1 MPNLQGIPINQI
13 FRGGESMR
21 KLCSIMASLALCFSL
36 FSASAFAAESTG
48 NIETAVPT
56 NPTLTSLSNLT
67 DNSQRVVT
75 DGLYVDIYYPTDI
88 NTYIPEFT
96 LELWDVQT
104 DKLISTAI
112 GNSQSYQNGKYRLIF
127 NHPGYRLGDELALI
141 LRKTDGII
149 EEINFNGYHLKLNTH
164 VKFTIDSFDYYEGD
178 NDERAF
184 RDLTATKLHPLTASL
199 VTNPKKIGLSLQ
211 SESGVP
217 LKKTPVEIKLLE
229 GKGSFQATSDDNGM
243 IWLDTD
249 KLTWKFLVSSKGL
262 TAINDSDK
270 AEVEL
275 PAPVVA
281 GTQKSAVILP
291 IVFKSAASESDSK
304 IAVSLSTDAN
314 IDLSKAWSEFDL
326 TLTDANGV
334 TSTHSLNLDSSTIQ
348 GLADGQYK
356 IEVTNAKYADV
367 KLASDSLTI
376 QGGKGGIKGTIQPKH
391 VLEISKDGDPYN
403 FSVINVT
410 KIADKK
416 YTGTKPQTFAVTPGE
431 SYMIKDND
439 TGKVETVAIDAKSPI
454 TRVVLGAGVVF
465 GGSASTPHTGDPIIY
480 LVILFVVSAIIAFG
494 GLMGYMENRK
504 KSIAKTKMM
513 SLLLVATLVTSL
525 FSAVMPTSAY
535 ASDANVGGTDPATGN
550 ATSSTPAGTF
560 QVSDQIA
567 VLQFGFI
574 PNKVKSSGEK
584 VLSASSGVA
593 DLEDPFKFDYED
605 LMFYMAPSKVSD
617 TLWRKQGSGLI
628 TFKRGIGVKTLYGDN
643 PLYPNSPAGKS
654 REELMKRTLE
664 YADLARN
671 RDPNYKTNYFKQII
685 GEVLYNI
692 DPKNPNRSLS
702 GLGSDRVIGEALKT
716 MIEDYITNR
725 KDESEI
731 DAQIIGSLMFGGY
744 LDLIKSRGILTGDE
758 FIAFEQLMRD
768 KFKKGELIFFAQTVI
783 GISVKDSRSA
793 FDREYAFIPMH
804 QATDWYLWTRQVA
817 RPTDTVVQGLTAN
830 REYEAV
836 SKGGATTAEQGSLSP
851 YKENGNLPFSFRTY
865 ARDYYAR
872 TLKPVTD
879 SVPMSTDASVNPFGG
894 WGFQPWGYGDSEQV
908 NTPAID
914 AQLNVTVV
922 DKDGNPT
929 NEVFNVP
936 VNGWTEHSERY
947 LGVLGVG
954 NDSDSVI
961 RGGMEVTYKGKT
973 YKILPDEDARF
984 TLVDKKDNENINK
997 AVLTKEAV
1005 GEDLT
1010 IPVPSPGA
1018 STWEI
1023 RLGYDTPL
1031 PLDLNKY
1038 LGGDASSGSS
1048 SVENKYE
1055 GTGEF
1060 SNAQITLFVQ
1070 AREAAPKNEKVE
1082 SKLEVPQW
1090 RLSKYWGDISPSAKN
1105 PATFSLQ
1112 LPIETFRN
1120 PSVSPS
1126 GVTFKLLN
1134 PNLSQVPWAISRAKL
1149 FNDTPYRSFSPYNT
1163 SAEFNLAGD
1172 LLALKDNGTISN
1184 NKFASWINDI
1194 TLFDNRIGSASV
1206 GSPEGQATVTKSFLF
1221 QYGVDSGVDPFRYT
1235 EDKQVPDYYHDTPFG
1250 GHWHYKWEPR
1260 TANATSNYDTADYDT
1275 TVTFQRYIPKDSAA
1289 PKTFENAS
1297 ESVNGKHW
1305 ETNQSTETLKVNPEV
1320 LMAYDDHNGNT
1331 SVAFVAGD
1339 RLRPIKPVTYNVAQ
1353 FVNVEVE
1360 PMVTGTSVAT
1370 DSNAKQLATSLNAS
1384 GKEVLYKG
1392 SAVTTSFDVKGQLE
1406 LKTFALDIG
1415 NSALKNAW
1423 NPGTTYSTDEINEA
1437 FVSKYATKD
1446 EATGKWKVTL
1456 DADGKLVIG
1465 GKEYGGKQGKVVA
1478 EQSNQDVKMYVLEV
1492 RGGKLIGVN
1501 GNRNL
1506 GSLPTELKEA
1516 LTRMHIMGE
1525 DNIFNAF
1532 ERNAGAE
1539 LTEDIVAN
1547 LGNAVRGTND
1557 LAVGKGFYNEDST
1570 VLIVKEYTTTFNLP
1584 SYMTVDK
1591 VPMEIDGLEV
1601 PVDKNQFFSKGKT
1614 GHTLLQ
1620 YKVEDVEMV
1629 ADSSKGDFG
1638 VKKSTQFVVG
1648 NASVLDSFTSP

>member
-1 MPNLQGIPINQI
+1 
-13 FRGGESMR
+13 
-21 KLCSIMASLALCFSL
+21 MASLALCFSL

-48 NIETAVPT
+48 NTETTVPT
-56 NPTLTSLSNLT
+56 NPTPTSESSLPTQPEQLT
-67 DNSQRVVT
+67 DNSQGVVT
-75 DGLYVDIYYPTDI
+75 DGLYVDIYYPTDTS
-88 NTYIPEFT
+88 TYIPEFT

-104 DKLISTAI
+104 DKLISSAT
-112 GNSQSYQNGKYRLIF
+112 GNSQNYQDGKYRLIF
-127 NHPGYRLGDELALI
+127 NHPGYRFGDELALI

-164 VKFTIDSFDYYEGD
+164 VKFTIDQFTYFEGD

-184 RDLTATKLHPLTASL
+184 RDLTATKLNPLTASL
-199 VTNPKKIGLSLQ
+199 VTNPKKVGLSLQ
-211 SESGVP
+211 SESGTP

-262 TAINDSDK
+262 TAINGSNK

-281 GTQKSAVILP
+281 GIQKSAVILP
-291 IVFKSAASESDSK
+291 IIFKSATSKSDSK
-304 IAVSLSTDAN
+304 IAVSLSTNAN
-314 IDLSKAWSEFDL
+314 TDLSKAWSEFDL

-334 TSTHSLNLDSSTIQ
+334 TSTHTLNLDSTTIQ

-356 IEVTNAKYADV
+356 LEVSNAKYADI
-367 KLASDSLTI
+367 KLASASLSV

-391 VLEISKDGDPYN
+391 VLEISKDGNPYS
-403 FSVINVT
+403 FSVINVP
-410 KIADKK
+410 KIADKQYK
-416 YTGTKPQTFAVTPGE
+416 GTKPKTFAVAPGE

-454 TRVVLGAGVVF
+454 TRVILGAGVVF
-465 GGSASTPHTGDPIIY
+465 GGSASTPYTGDPIIY
-480 LVILFVVSAIIAFG
+480 LVILFGVSVIIAFG
-494 GLMGYMENRK
+494 GLMGYMNNRK
-504 KSIAKTKMM
+504 KSIAKTKLM
-513 SLLLVATLVTSL
+513 SLLLVTTLLTSL
-525 FSAVMPTSAY
+525 FSAVMPVSVY
-535 ASDANVGGTDPATGN
+535 ASGDSSIASIGGTDPAPGTP
-550 ATSSTPAGTF
+550 TSPTPAGEF
-560 QVSDQIA
+560 QTSNQIA

-574 PNKVKSSGEK
+574 PNKVKPSGEK
-584 VLSASSGVA
+584 VLSNSSGVA

-605 LMFYMAPSKVSD
+605 LMFYMAPSKISD

-628 TFKRGIGVKTLYGDN
+628 TFKRGQGVKTLYGNN
-643 PLYPNSPAGKS
+643 PLYPNSPVGKS
-654 REELMKRTLE
+654 HEELMKRTLK

-671 RDPNYKTNYFKQII
+671 IDNYNYFEQII
-685 GEVLYNI
+685 GDALYNI
-692 DPKNPNRSLS
+692 DPKNSNRSLS
-702 GLGSDRVIGEALKT
+702 GLGSDRVIGESLKT

-725 KDESEI
+725 KDKSEI
-731 DAQIIGSLMFGGY
+731 DAQIIGGLMVWGY

-758 FIAFEQLMRD
+758 YSAFEQMMLD
-768 KFKKGELIFFAQTVI
+768 KFNKGELIFFAQTVV
-783 GISVKDSRSA
+783 GVSVKDNRSA
-793 FDREYAFIPMH
+793 YDRNYAFIPMH
-804 QATDWYLWTRQVA
+804 QATDWYLWIRQKA
-817 RPTDTVVQGLTAN
+817 RPTDKVVQGLTAN

-836 SKGGATTAEQGSLSP
+836 VKGGAPKGGRSDSSP
-851 YKENGNLPFSFRTY
+851 YKENGNLQFSFRPY

-879 SVPMSTDASVNPFGG
+879 SVPLSEEVSKNPFGG
-894 WGFQPWGYGDSEQV
+894 WGFQPWGYGDSEQA

-947 LGVLGVG
+947 LGVLDIN

-973 YKILPDEDARF
+973 YTILPDEDARF

-1038 LGGDASSGSS
+1038 LGGDESSGSS

-1070 AREAAPKNEKVE
+1070 AQEATSKDEKVE

-1090 RLSKYWGDISPSAKN
+1090 RLSKYWEDISPSAKN

-1112 LPIETFRN
+1112 LPIETFIN

-1126 GVTFKLLN
+1126 DVTFKLLN

-1149 FNDTPYRSFSPYNT
+1149 FNDTLYRSFSPFNT

-1184 NKFASWINDI
+1184 NKFASWVNNMI
-1194 TLFDNRIGSASV
+1194 LFNNRIGSATA
-1206 GSPEGQATVTKSFLF
+1206 GSPAGQATVTKSFLF

-1235 EDKQVPDYYHDTPFG
+1235 EDRRVKDWYHDTKDG

-1260 TANATSNYDTADYDT
+1260 TFDATSQYTTADYDT

-1320 LMAYDDHNGNT
+1320 LMAYDDQNGNT

-1339 RLRPIKPVTYNVAQ
+1339 RLRPIKPVSYNVAQ
-1353 FVNVEVE
+1353 FVNVDVN
-1360 PMVTGTSVAT
+1360 PTVTGMSVAT
-1370 DSNAKQLATSLNAS
+1370 DSNAKQLAKSLNAAD
-1384 GKEVLYKG
+1384 KEVLYKG

-1415 NSALKNAW
+1415 NSALKNTW
-1423 NPGTTYSTDEINEA
+1423 NPDTTYSTDAINEA

-1446 EATGKWKVTL
+1446 EAKGKWKVTL
-1456 DADGKLVIG
+1456 DADGKPVIG

-1478 EQSNQDVKMYVLEV
+1478 EQSDESVKTYVLEV
-1492 RGGKLIGVN
+1492 RSGKLVGVN

-1506 GSLPTELKEA
+1506 NNLPTELKEA
-1516 LTRMHIMGE
+1516 LTRMHILGD
-1525 DNIFNAF
+1525 DNVFNTF
-1532 ERNAGAE
+1532 ERGTGAK
-1539 LTEDIVAN
+1539 LTEDIVAT
-1547 LGNAVRGTND
+1547 LGNAIRGSSD

-1570 VLIVKEYTTTFNLP
+1570 ILVVREYTTTFNLP
-1584 SYMTVDK
+1584 SYMTTDK
-1591 VPMEIDGLEV
+1591 IPMEIDGLEV

-1620 YKVEDVEMV
+1620 YKVADVEMV

-1648 NASVLDSFTSP
+1648 NASVLDSFSSP